1 MASIIVEG
9 FPRSGTTFLH
19 ELLTKGFPNYDVYY
33 SEHAASKL
41 TLDNVFV
48 VIRNPYE
55 SIFSWKNYIGKN
67 ENVNDIAKWYIRY
80 SNAILENID
89 NVTVIDFDE
98 MITDPTKTLNIV
110 SDKMGIA
117 YTPVDISK
125 IEKAETGFDYSFFV
139 NKYTKEAYQIYK
151 QLLKY
156 T

>member
-1 MASIIVEG
+1 MAFIIVEG
-9 FPRSGTTFLH
+9 FPRSGTTFLYG
-19 ELLTKGFPNYDVYY
+19 LLKEAFPSYDVIY
-33 SEHAASKL
+33 SEHTASKL

-55 SIFSWKNYIGKN
+55 SIFSWKNYMGKD

-80 SNAILENID
+80 SKAILDNIN

-110 SDKMGIA
+110 SDKMETA

-125 IEKAETGFDYSFFV
+125 IEKAETGYDYSFFV

-151 QLLKY
+151 QLLKH